1 MNDVKDA
8 KYSRLE
14 IGLKK
19 DLFDSDGMV
28 VINKAKNIGIELTDV
43 RKVNVLSLVGDLND
57 EQKEEYRL
65 SMTNPVTQDSS
76 YSPLFKNNE
85 ADWFIHNAW
94 KPGVKDN
101 EGATALEQIVDIFS
115 EEYKDT
121 EVYFS
126 KIYAIK
132 GDNLTKEKVD
142 KISLELSNDI
152 VQTYKNIEN
161 INWDNNIGIGEHRPK
176 VILNH
181 EPGLDTIPLEKLTSE
196 FLQKYSDDRS
206 LALNSRDIP
215 IIIDY
220 FNDPKILEKRALVG
234 LKDPTDV
241 ELEYIAQARS
251 DHCNH
256 NTFGG
261 KFNYFNLG
269 SSRKNEG
276 DIYDDLFKICIK
288 DPTLKLKDEKDHVI
302 SVLWDNAGVARFDE
316 NNNYVITGET
326 HNSPSNMEAYGGA
339 ITGIVGVYRDPMG
352 TGIGSKIIFG
362 SFGYCTADPNIDS
375 DLEAKLHPRQL
386 LDGVIDGVKDGGNKS
401 GNPTIM
407 GKTLFHSNYLGKSL
421 VFVTTGGIMPSVING
436 EPSHE
441 KEIALGDL
449 MVMSGGRV
457 GKDGIHGVT
466 AASEENTE
474 NTPAGHVQ
482 IGDPYTQKKMHDF
495 LLDARDEGLSRFITD
510 NGGGGLSSSIGETTR
525 EINTDGFSG
534 GSFEIDKVPLKY
546 EGLDLWE
553 IWVSESQERM
563 TIAVKPECIDRF
575 MELSKQHGVESTV
588 IGKYNSDNAL
598 HMTYNGKSIAYITS
612 DFLEQG
618 FPQWKFTAEWTPP
631 KMRGLYEPVIGSTKD
646 QGKLLETMLTRPNI
660 CSKEYI
666 FRQKDHEVQ
675 GTSVIKPLV
684 GVGDDGVSGDIPSD
698 AAIIRPILG
707 SNKGLVFAQTLNP
720 EYSKIDAKHMTT
732 ATIDEG
738 VRGAIAVGGNL
749 DEIGGLDNFCW
760 PCIES
765 DAVKNPDGKFK
776 AAQLVRAN
784 LALKEACETYE
795 IPLLS
800 GKDSMYVDGHPTHS
814 ATGVKKKVSG
824 LETMQFVVTTT
835 IDDVA
840 NCITSDAKEAHNL
853 IYLVGETKNELGASE
868 FYSMLDETGLNVPK
882 TDMKANMEMY
892 KTFVDVRDKGY
903 MTSIKNVSQ
912 KNGLLVDLVLMAAG
926 GNLGFYM
933 DLNKVNAVDCPL
945 DEQILYSGSTGRML
959 VEVTPENQE
968 NFEKGMGDYAKA
980 IGAFNDVF
988 QVYVKNRNDDI
999 IIEKDIMDLKKI
1011 WKESFKDQSYIVRE
1025 KQ

>member
-1 MNDVKDA
+1 MKDTE
-8 KYSRLE
+8 YSRLE
-14 IGLKK
+14 IGLKR
-19 DLFDSDGMV
+19 DLFDSDGMG
-28 VINKAKNIGIELTDV
+28 VINKAKNIGIELSSA
-43 RKVNVLSLVGDLND
+43 RKINVLSQVGSLTD
-57 EQKEEYRL
+57 EQKEEFRL
-65 SMTNPVTQDSS
+65 SMTNPVTQVSS
-76 YSPLFKNNE
+76 YSPLFNNMD
-85 ADWFIHNAW
+85 ADWFIHKAW

-101 EGATALEQIVDIFS
+101 EGATALEEIVDMFG

-126 KIYAIK
+126 EIYAIN
-132 GDNLTKEKVD
+132 GNNLTKEMVD

-152 VQTYKNIEN
+152 VQTYKNIED
-161 INWDNNIGIGEHRPK
+161 IKWDNKVGIGEHRPK

-181 EPGLDTIPLEKLTSE
+181 EPQLDTIPLEKLTSE

-206 LALNSRDIP
+206 LALNPRDIP
-215 IIIDY
+215 IIINY
-220 FNDPKILEKRALVG
+220 FNDPKILEKRAKVG

-261 KFNYFNLG
+261 KFNYFDLG
-269 SSRKNEG
+269 SSKKNEG
-276 DIYDDLFKICIK
+276 EIIDDLFKICIK
-288 DPTLKLKDEKDHVI
+288 DPTLKLKDEKDHVV

-316 NNNYVITGET
+316 ENNYVITGET

-352 TGIGSKIIFG
+352 TGLGSKIILG

-375 DLEAKLHPRQL
+375 NLEAKLHPRQL

-436 EPSHE
+436 ELSHE
-441 KEIALGDL
+441 KEIAPGDL

-466 AASEENTE
+466 AASEEITE

-495 LLDARDEGLSRFITD
+495 LLVARDRGYFRFITD

-525 EINTDGFSG
+525 ENNTDGFSG
-534 GSFEIDKVPLKY
+534 GLFEIDKVPLKY
-546 EGLDLWE
+546 EGLDMWE

-563 TIAVKPECIDRF
+563 TIAVKPEYKNDF

-598 HMTYNGKSIAYITS
+598 HITYKGESVAYITT

-618 FPQWKFTAEWTPP
+618 FPQWEFDAEWIPP
-631 KMRGLYEPVIGSTKD
+631 KMRGLYEPVIGSTNN
-646 QGKLLETMLTRPNI
+646 QGKLLETMLSRPNI

-698 AAIIRPILG
+698 AAIIRPILT
-707 SNKGLVFAQTLNP
+707 SDKGLVFTQTLNP
-720 EYSKIDAKHMTT
+720 EYSKIDALHMVTS
-732 ATIDEG
+732 TIDEA
-738 VRGAIAVGGNL
+738 VRNVIAVGGNL

-760 PCIES
+760 PCIEY

-800 GKDSMYVDGHPTHS
+800 GKDSMYVDGHPEHS
-814 ATGVKKKVSG
+814 TTGVRKKVSG
-824 LETMQFVVTTT
+824 LETMQFSITTT

-840 NCITSDAKEAHNL
+840 NCITSDAKEAGNL
-853 IYLVGETKNELGASE
+853 IYLVGKTKNELGASE
-868 FYSMLDETGLNVPK
+868 FYSMLDETGLNVPE

-892 KTFVDVRDKGY
+892 KTFVGVRDKGY
-903 MTSIKNVSQ
+903 MASIKNVSQ

-926 GNLGFYM
+926 GNLGFEM
-933 DLNKVNAVDCPL
+933 DLHRVNTVGCSL

-959 VEVTPENQE
+959 VEVTPENQK
-968 NFEKGMGDYAKA
+968 NFEKEMGA
-980 IGAFNDVF
+980 
-988 QVYVKNRNDDI
+988 YVKLIGNFNFDQSVHVLSKNDEEI
-999 IIEKDIMDLKKI
+999 IDTNIMDLKKVY
-1011 WKESFKDQSYIVRE
+1011 KEPFKDQSYIVRE